1 MKTPLELF
9 FLLVIIAFSSC
20 NKASENLPTEPVNIN
35 LTADQ
40 ITLIQSGNDFA
51 FDIFRKV
58 SQNEESN
65 IIISPLSI
73 SVALSMAVN
82 GADGETRTSMLNTL
96 KTGSETPES
105 INRAYQDLT
114 KTLQNVDKRVLI
126 SLANSMWVE
135 DDFPVKQDFKNIL
148 TEYYNAEGRSFD
160 INDSRVPA
168 EVNSWIEGKT
178 NGLIKKM
185 IDGLDPGTVML
196 LINAIYFKGQWSSH
210 FDKNLTAPAP
220 FYKGDNEVISVP
232 MMNQESNYK
241 LFRGTDFTM
250 AELPYGQGNYVM
262 DVILPDATSTVN
274 DMAQNLSSE
283 KFNNYVSNLHEEK
296 VQLSFPKFKYG
307 FKKELRDILSDMGMG
322 IAFTES
328 ADFSNISDVAIMISF
343 VLHQAFI
350 ETNEEG
356 SEAAAATII
365 GFITTSAPVGPAIL
379 NLDRPFMYVIRETS
393 TNSILFMGR
402 LNDPLSE

>member
-1 MKTPLELF
+1 
-9 FLLVIIAFSSC
+9 
-20 NKASENLPTEPVNIN
+20 
-35 LTADQ
+35 
-40 ITLIQSGNDFA
+40 
-51 FDIFRKV
+51 
-58 SQNEESN
+58 
-65 IIISPLSI
+65 
-73 SVALSMAVN
+73 
-82 GADGETRTSMLNTL
+82 
-96 KTGSETPES
+96 
-105 INRAYQDLT
+105 
-114 KTLQNVDKRVLI
+114 
-126 SLANSMWVE
+126 
-135 DDFPVKQDFKNIL
+135 
-148 TEYYNAEGRSFD
+148 
-160 INDSRVPA
+160 
-168 EVNSWIEGKT
+168 
-178 NGLIKKM
+178 
-185 IDGLDPGTVML
+185 
-196 LINAIYFKGQWSSH
+196 
-210 FDKNLTAPAP
+210 
-220 FYKGDNEVISVP
+220 
-232 MMNQESNYK
+232 
-241 LFRGTDFTM
+241 M